1 MAQRRHHYESAFE
14 SYLRSRRIPYIAVD
28 EARKTLLPAAPP
40 SGTSISDAG
49 PDALK
54 SFDFV
59 VYAETGNLLIDVKG
73 RAAARSRRAREPR
86 LESWVTEEDVQSMT
100 RWEALFGSDFRAA
113 FAFIYCQDEQP
124 PDAQFDEIF
133 EDHGRWY
140 AVRLVY
146 LSDYS
151 RHMKPRSPRWRT
163 LDIAPGDF
171 HRIGGPLCRPQ
182 GFTRC
187 AAGPTRSAWRG

>member
-14 SYLRSRRIPYIAVD
+14 AYLRSRRIPYIAVD
-28 EARKTLLPAAPP
+28 EARKTLLPA
-40 SGTSISDAG
+40 STISAT
-49 PDALK
+49 PDGAARPEALK

-59 VYAETGNLLIDVKG
+59 VYSEAGNLLIDVKG
-73 RAAARSRRAREPR
+73 RHAARSLRAPGLR
-86 LESWVTEEDVQSMT
+86 LESWVTQEDVQSMA
-100 RWEALFGSDFRAA
+100 RWEALFGPDFRAA
-113 FAFIYCQDEQP
+113 FAFIYCQDDQP

-151 RHMKPRSPRWRT
+151 RHMRPRSPRWRT
-163 LDIAPGDF
+163 LHVAPGDF
-171 HRIGGPLCRPQ
+171 HRISGPLCRPP
-182 GFTRC
+182 GLAER
-187 AAGPTRSAWRG
+187 APASAWRW